1 MEKRLRGQT
10 AIVTGGNT
18 GIGEAMCE
26 ALGAEGANVVIN
38 YHSHE
43 EQAEELKARI
53 EKGGSK
59 ALAIK
64 GDISKEDAVIRMVER
79 AVETFGRIDIM
90 CANAGIQA
98 DGKSVELTLDEWQR
112 VIDVNLTGAFLCA
125 REAARQFLKQG
136 LSPKISK
143 AAGKIIFTS
152 SVHEEIPWES
162 APNYCAAKGGVR
174 MLMRSMA
181 QELAPRRIR
190 VMGIGPGSIKT
201 KINAEAWATK
211 EKEREEVERFI
222 PYGRW
227 GEPVDIGKVAAWL
240 ASDEADY
247 ITGTTIFVDGGMLL
261 YPSFRE
267 G

>member
-1 MEKRLRGQT
+1 MDKRLQGQT

-18 GIGEAMCE
+18 GIGAAICEAM
-26 ALGAEGANVVIN
+26 GAQGANVVIN
-38 YHSHE
+38 FHSHE
-43 EQAEELKARI
+43 EKAQELVARI
-53 EKGGSK
+53 EKGGSR
-59 ALAIK
+59 ALALH
-64 GDISKEDAVIRMVER
+64 GDVSKEEAVYRIIER
-79 AVETFGRIDIM
+79 SVDVFGRVDIM

-98 DGKSVELTLDEWQR
+98 DGKSVEMTLEQWQK

-136 LSPKISK
+136 VSPKISK

-162 APNYCAAKGGVR
+162 APNYCASKGGLR

-181 QELAPRRIR
+181 QELAPQRIR
-190 VMGIGPGSIKT
+190 VLGIGPGSIKT
-201 KINAEAWATK
+201 KINAGAWETK
-211 EKEREEVERFI
+211 EKEREETERFI

-227 GEPVDIGKVAAWL
+227 GEPMDIGRVAAWL

-267 G
+267 E